1 MVNLIASPN
10 RVLQFGYEGEDNVTQ
25 IIFNYDESW
34 LSYGDGEFKVRVL
47 RPGDKEAYNATDV
60 VDNRSLMTLVMTVT
74 DIELSRKGRGEL
86 QLVYICHD
94 VVKKS
99 EIYTFVVRRAI
110 DSEVV
115 DPPDGSIIASV
126 EESLAEIKDEIGSL
140 SELTT
145 TDKTSLVGA
154 INEVN
159 AKEVEVTVD
168 SELSDTSERP
178 VQNKTIK
185 AYVDNAVSHVTIDV
199 DSELSVESENPVQN
213 KVVKAKFDSV
223 DQTVAGIGGR
233 LATAET
239 ALEGKANTADM
250 NTALALKANSADM
263 QTALAGKASTDVAT
277 QSANGLMSAQ
287 DKTKLDGLGD
297 SGVSDVQI
305 GGTSVVT
312 DGVANVPIAEDN
324 TSGVV
329 RVGES
334 GTYGIKKWS
343 NTQPLLVINSASSN
357 FIKNPNSGNT
367 ANYRPITPTRQHE
380 STFYGLAKAAG
391 DATQSASSNA
401 VGTYT
406 ETAKSKIS
414 DMLNGAVQVEG
425 TTPTITALS
434 GVRYV
439 CGEVATLDITPCASG
454 ICDIVFTSGSTAT
467 VLTLPSTVKF
477 PDGAF
482 TPEANTTYEIN
493 IMDGIYG
500 AVMAWI

>member
-10 RVLQFGYEGEDNVTQ
+10 RVLQFGYEWEDNVTQ

-47 RPGDKEAYNATDV
+47 RPGDKEAYNATNV

-115 DPPDGSIIASV
+115 NPPKGSIIAEV
-126 EESLAEIKDEIGSL
+126 EESLSEIKDEIGNLDDL
-140 SELTT
+140 STT
-145 TDKTSLVGA
+145 NKTDLITA

-159 AKEVEVTVD
+159 E
-168 SELSDTSERP
+168 
-178 VQNKTIK
+178 K
-185 AYVDNAVSHVTIDV
+185 ASGKTIDV
-199 DSELSVESENPVQN
+199 DSELIAVSTNPLQN
-213 KVVKAKFDSV
+213 KIITLSFMNALD
-223 DQTVAGIGGR
+223 R
-233 LATAET
+233 LERDESQISDNAQNVSG
-239 ALEGKANTADM
+239 LQNDV
-250 NTALALKANSADM
+250 ADM
-263 QTALAGKASTDVAT
+263 QTSLKGKVD
-277 QSANGLMSAQ
+277 
-287 DKTKLDGLGD
+287 
-297 SGVSDVQI
+297 DVQI
-305 GGTSVVT
+305 NGTSVVS
-312 DGVANVPIAEDN
+312 DGVAKIPIATGIIN
-324 TSGVV
+324 GVV
-329 RVGES
+329 KVDEA
-334 GTYGIKKWS
+334 GTYGIRKWS
-343 NTQPLLVINSASSN
+343 NTHALLVINSATSS
-357 FIKNPNSGNT
+357 FIKNPNSGT
-367 ANYRPITPTRQHE
+367 ADFRPLTPNRQHE

-391 DATQSASSNA
+391 DTTQSASSNA

-406 ETAKSKIS
+406 EEAKSAIS
-414 DMLNGAVQVEG
+414 DMLNGAVTVSG

-434 GVRYV
+434 SVRYV

-467 VLTLPSTVKF
+467 VLTLPNTVKF

-482 TPEANTTYEIN
+482 TPEANTTYELN
-493 IMDGIYG
+493 IMDGVYG
-500 AVMAWI
+500 VYTSWT